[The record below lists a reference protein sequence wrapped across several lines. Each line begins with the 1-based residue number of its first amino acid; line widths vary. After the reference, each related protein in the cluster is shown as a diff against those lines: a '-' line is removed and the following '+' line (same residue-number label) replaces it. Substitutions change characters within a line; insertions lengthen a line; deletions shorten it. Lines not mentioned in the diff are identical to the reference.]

1 MTDLSYET
9 VAADIARRDALDK
22 GREHNP
28 LVEAADAVIV
38 DTTDKSVDQVVD
50 EVLERLQ

>member
-9 VAADIARRDALDK
+9 VAADIARRDAFDQ

-28 LVEAADAVIV
+28 LVEAPDAILV
-38 DTTDKSVDQVVD
+38 DTTGKSIEAVID
-50 EVLERLQ
+50 EVLGRLS